1 MKYNRG
7 MGGSSLSRMVRE
19 VFSKEM
25 AFKLSTEAWEQA
37 GYTKRDDNSLA
48 GEGTAC

>member
-1 MKYNRG
+1 

-19 VFSKEM
+19 EFSKEM
-25 AFKLSTEAWEQA
+25 AFKLSTKAWEQA
-37 GYTKRDDNSLA
+37 GYAKRDDTSLA